1 MMSKKSRKATENPV
15 SYRMAAWSSGLVALA
30 GVAALMVLPTTQAA
44 DIVVYKS
51 PTCGCCTKW
60 VDHLEGA
67 GFDVEVQD
75 HNDLS
80 PIKAEHGVPMRLQSC
95 HTAKVGDY
103 MVEGHVPADVIQRM
117 LDEKPDIKGLAV
129 PGMPMGSPGMEGPR
143 KDNYSV
149 IAVGHDGSMKV
160 YARR

>member
-1 MMSKKSRKATENPV
+1 MSDKEKKSGKNEVSSRLTVWLAT
-15 SYRMAAWSSGLVALA
+15 L
-30 GVAALMVLPTTQAA
+30 GVLMGGVALMVSQGAGAA

-60 VDHLEGA
+60 VEHLEGA
-67 GFDVEVQD
+67 GFSVDVEN
-75 HNDLS
+75 HRDLS
-80 PIKAEHGVPMRLQSC
+80 PIKAEHGVPRRMQSC

-103 MVEGHVPADVIQRM
+103 TVEGHVPADVIQRM

-143 KDNYSV
+143 KDDYDVLAIGN
-149 IAVGHDGSMKV
+149 DGRTTV